1 MSRSEIM
8 EAVLGVLLGAMS
20 DAVTVIDNEG
30 TVLYWNRV
38 AEETYGINGA
48 DIIGRKIGDFFQ
60 RESIMLFQ
68 VMESGRA
75 VHQVYHE
82 PRPGMHVMINAAPIT
97 DEAGKPLGALSIERD
112 VSSYVKLSAEMY
124 HHPAGQPLLPAVFP
138 SAAVPRLQ
146 TAFSLGQPLLLAGE
160 AGAGRTSLTEWLHR
174 SAGRSGRF
182 VMVSCSTVPEGMLE
196 AELFGYHG
204 GGEERPGKL
213 DLAAEGTLY
222 LRDIDAL
229 PAPMQEKLAAM
240 LRLSRFER
248 LGGGASVP
256 LQCRIC
262 GSVGSEAAAEGAG
275 RLLPSLRY
283 AFQLYTVPPL
293 RERKQDLP
301 ELCRVFLQQA
311 AAKAGITAPELAPDA
326 LAAVLACDW
335 PGNLSQLR
343 NAMEYAAAAAA
354 GSGAVTSAQLP
365 DYARLTTLNELT
377 EPDLPLSVHSGEWE
391 RARIAETLERTNGNK
406 AKAARMLRISRGALY
421 YKMKQYGLD

>member
-1 MSRSEIM
+1 MSQSGVM
-8 EAVLGVLLGAMS
+8 EAVLGVLLGAMN
-20 DAVTVIDNEG
+20 DAVTVIDIEG

-38 AEETYGINGA
+38 AEETYGINGT
-48 DIIGRKIGDFFQ
+48 DIIGHKIGDFFQ

-68 VMESGRA
+68 VMESGSP

-97 DEAGKPLGALSIERD
+97 DAAGKLLGALSIERD

-138 SAAVPRLQ
+138 SALFQRLQ
-146 TAFSLGQPLLLAGE
+146 TVYSLGQPLLLAGE
-160 AGAGRTSLTEWLHR
+160 AGVGRTSMAEWLHR
-174 SAGRSGRF
+174 SAGGSGRF

-196 AELFGYHG
+196 AELFGYQ

-213 DLAAEGTLY
+213 DLAADGTLY

-229 PAPMQEKLAAM
+229 SPSMQEKLAGM

-248 LGGGASVP
+248 LGGTASVP
-256 LQCRIC
+256 LQCKIC
-262 GSVGSEAAAEGAG
+262 GSVGPAAAGDEAD

-301 ELCRVFLQQA
+301 ELCRLFLHQA
-311 AAKAGITAPELAPDA
+311 AARAGITAPELAPDA

-365 DYARLTTLNELT
+365 EYARLTTLNELT

-406 AKAARMLRISRGALY
+406 AKAARLLRISRGALY
-421 YKMKQYGLD
+421 YKMKQHGLD

>member
-1 MSRSEIM
+1 MSQSGVM
-8 EAVLGVLLGAMS
+8 EAVLSVLLGAMN

-48 DIIGRKIGDFFQ
+48 DIIGHKIGDFFQ

-68 VMESGRA
+68 VMDSGSA

-138 SAAVPRLQ
+138 SALFQRLQ

-160 AGAGRTSLTEWLHR
+160 AGVGRTSMAEWLHR

-196 AELFGYHG
+196 AELFGYQ

-213 DLAAEGTLY
+213 ELAADGTLY

-229 PAPMQEKLAAM
+229 PPAMQEKLAAM

-248 LGGGASVP
+248 LGGTESVP

-262 GSVGSEAAAEGAG
+262 GSVGSEAAAEGSG

-311 AAKAGITAPELAPDA
+311 AAMAGITAPELAPDA

-335 PGNLSQLR
+335 QGNLSQLR

-365 DYARLTTLNELT
+365 EYARLTTLNELT

-391 RARIAETLERTNGNK
+391 RARIAEMLERTNGNK

>member
-1 MSRSEIM
+1 MSQSGVM
-8 EAVLGVLLGAMS
+8 EAVLSVLLGAMN

-48 DIIGRKIGDFFQ
+48 DIIGHKIGDFFQ

-68 VMESGRA
+68 VMDSGSA

-82 PRPGMHVMINAAPIT
+82 PRPGMHVMINASPIT

-138 SAAVPRLQ
+138 SALLQRLQ
-146 TAFSLGQPLLLAGE
+146 TAFSIGQPLLLAGE
-160 AGAGRTSLTEWLHR
+160 GGVGRNSMAEWLHR

-182 VMVSCSTVPEGMLE
+182 VMVSCSTIPEGMLE
-196 AELFGYHG
+196 AELFGYQ

-213 DLAAEGTLY
+213 DLAADGTLY

-229 PAPMQEKLAAM
+229 PPSMQEKLAAM

-248 LGGGASVP
+248 LGGMSSVP
-256 LQCRIC
+256 MQCRIC
-262 GSVGSEAAAEGAG
+262 GSIGPEAAAEESD

-311 AAKAGITAPELAPDA
+311 ATKAGITAPELAPDA
-326 LAAVLACDW
+326 LAAVFACDW

-365 DYARLTTLNELT
+365 EYARLTTLNELT

>member
-1 MSRSEIM
+1 MSQSGVM
-8 EAVLGVLLGAMS
+8 EAVLSVLLGAMN

-48 DIIGRKIGDFFQ
+48 DIIGHKIGDFFQ

-68 VMESGRA
+68 VMDSGSA

-138 SAAVPRLQ
+138 SALFQRLQ

-160 AGAGRTSLTEWLHR
+160 AGVGRTSMAEWLHR

-196 AELFGYHG
+196 AELFGYQ

-213 DLAAEGTLY
+213 ELAADGTLY

-229 PAPMQEKLAAM
+229 PPSMQEKLAAM

-248 LGGGASVP
+248 LGGTASVP

-262 GSVGSEAAAEGAG
+262 GSVGSEAAAEGSD

-326 LAAVLACDW
+326 LAAVLAIDW

-365 DYARLTTLNELT
+365 EYARLTTLNELT
-377 EPDLPLSVHSGEWE
+377 DPDLPLSVHSGEWE

>member
-1 MSRSEIM
+1 MSRSEVM
-8 EAVLGVLLGAMS
+8 EAVLSGLLGAMN

-38 AEETYGINGA
+38 AEETYGINGK

-75 VHQVYHE
+75 VYQVYHE
-82 PRPGMHVMINAAPIT
+82 PRPGMHVMINAAPIA
-97 DEAGKPLGALSIERD
+97 DAAGKTIGALSIERD

-124 HHPAGQPLLPAVFP
+124 HHPEGQPLLPAVFP
-138 SAAVPRLQ
+138 ARLLQ
-146 TAFSLGQPLLLAGE
+146 RVKTVFSLGQPLLLSGE
-160 AGAGRTSLTEWLHR
+160 GGVGRTSMAEWLHR

-182 VMVSCSTVPEGMLE
+182 VMVSCGTVPEGMLE
-196 AELFGYHG
+196 AELFGYQG
-204 GGEERPGKL
+204 KEERPGKL

-222 LRDIDAL
+222 LKDMDAL
-229 PAPMQEKLAAM
+229 PPAMQEKLAAM
-240 LRLSRFER
+240 LRTSRFER
-248 LGGGASVP
+248 LGGTASVP

-262 GSVGSEAAAEGAG
+262 GSVGPQAAGEEAG

-301 ELCRVFLQQA
+301 ELCRLFLDQA
-311 AAKAGITAPELAPDA
+311 ASKAGMTGPELAPDA
-326 LAAVLACDW
+326 LAAVLAYDW

-343 NAMEYAAAAAA
+343 NAMEYAVAAAS
-354 GSGAVTSAQLP
+354 GSGTVTSAQLP
-365 DYARLTTLNELT
+365 EYARLRTLNELT

-391 RARIAETLERTNGNK
+391 RARIAETLERANGNK
-406 AKAARMLRISRGALY
+406 AKAARMLQISRGALY
-421 YKMKQYGLD
+421 YKLKQYGLE

>member
-1 MSRSEIM
+1 MSQSGVM
-8 EAVLGVLLGAMS
+8 EAVLSVLLGAMN

-48 DIIGRKIGDFFQ
+48 EIIGHKIGDFFQ

-68 VMESGRA
+68 VMDSGSA

-138 SAAVPRLQ
+138 SALFQRLQ

-160 AGAGRTSLTEWLHR
+160 AGVGRTSMAEWLHR

-196 AELFGYHG
+196 AELFGYQ

-213 DLAAEGTLY
+213 ELAADGTLY

-229 PAPMQEKLAAM
+229 PPSMQEKLAAM

-248 LGGGASVP
+248 LGGTESVP

-262 GSVGSEAAAEGAG
+262 GSVGSEAAAEGSG

-326 LAAVLACDW
+326 LAAVLAIDW

-365 DYARLTTLNELT
+365 EYARLTTLNELT

>member
-1 MSRSEIM
+1 MSRSEVM
-8 EAVLGVLLGAMS
+8 EAVLGGLLGAMN

-30 TVLYWNRV
+30 TVQYWNRV
-38 AEETYGINGA
+38 AEETYGINGSA
-48 DIIGRKIGDFFQ
+48 IIGRKIGDFFQ

-68 VMESGRA
+68 VMESGSA
-75 VHQVYHE
+75 VYQVYHE

-97 DEAGKPLGALSIERD
+97 DAAGKTIGALSIERD

-124 HHPAGQPLLPAVFP
+124 HHPEGQPLLPAVFP
-138 SAAVPRLQ
+138 AELLQ
-146 TAFSLGQPLLLAGE
+146 RVETVYSLGQPLLLGGE
-160 AGAGRTSLTEWLHR
+160 GGAGRTSMAEWLHR

-196 AELFGYHG
+196 AELFGYQ

-222 LRDIDAL
+222 LKDIDAL
-229 PAPMQEKLAAM
+229 PPSMQEKLAGM
-240 LRLSRFER
+240 LRTSRFER
-248 LGGGASVP
+248 LGGTATVP

-262 GSVGSEAAAEGAG
+262 GSVGPAAARGEEG

-301 ELCRVFLQQA
+301 ELCRLFLDQA
-311 AAKAGITAPELAPDA
+311 TSEAGMTGPQLAPDA
-326 LAAVLACDW
+326 LAAVLAFDW

-343 NAMEYAAAAAA
+343 NAMEYAAAAA
-354 GSGAVTSAQLP
+354 SGTGTVTSAQLP
-365 DYARLTTLNELT
+365 EYARLTTLNELT

-421 YKMKQYGLD
+421 YKLKQYGLE

>member
-1 MSRSEIM
+1 MSQSGVM
-8 EAVLGVLLGAMS
+8 EAVLSVLLGAMN

-38 AEETYGINGA
+38 AEETYGIIGA
-48 DIIGRKIGDFFQ
+48 DIIGHKIGDFFQ

-68 VMESGRA
+68 VMDTGSA

-138 SAAVPRLQ
+138 SALFQRLQ

-160 AGAGRTSLTEWLHR
+160 AGVGRTSMAEWLHR

-196 AELFGYHG
+196 AELFGYQ

-213 DLAAEGTLY
+213 ELAADGTLY

-229 PAPMQEKLAAM
+229 SPSMQEKLAAM

-248 LGGGASVP
+248 LGGTASVP

-262 GSVGSEAAAEGAG
+262 GSVGSEAAAEGAD

-293 RERKQDLP
+293 RDRKQDLP

-365 DYARLTTLNELT
+365 EYARLTTLNELT